1 MKNLREEMIKILK
14 NEAFEGNSLD
24 EQCGFWADKL
34 LSLFKQQMKEITGD
48 RKSIEELEPII
59 PSIFKDLVAKVCFK
73 EGYNAKTKE
82 LLKNIEGL

>member
-1 MKNLREEMIKILK
+1 MNNMKNLKSEIKKIFLGYIED
-14 NEAFEGNSLD
+14 NEL
-24 EQCGFWADKL
+24 DKL